1 MVVEDLAFLSAFPD
15 KRPAS
20 GLSAGTA
27 HKGSSLHKEIAA
39 SDTNDSLSLQ
49 DEAEA
54 TPASSSEAIFGEND
68 NIAADSP
75 KGNRSG
81 RNIRSD
87 TSECVG
93 CGLSDRGSTFKH
105 THKLHIGVLEGTTFL
120 NDYIVVDALGHG
132 SFGKVKLCL
141 NVTDD
146 GLYAVKVVD
155 KRLIKQVSKSRRLQ
169 ERFGRMA
176 PDQTSS
182 SGLTSAQTPPASTFA
197 DTPFEDLRREVEIMR
212 ALDHPNLVK
221 LYEVIDDPA
230 SGKLLM
236 VMEYCEAGALIR
248 PGQLS
253 PERRMPEAIAQYYF
267 RQMVLGVA
275 YLHENGVVHGDIK
288 PENVLLAGD
297 ATVKIADF
305 GQSRFIQA
313 GDDRLR
319 RTLGTPAYLAPEVC
333 AGMDYRGRAADVW
346 ALGVS
351 LYLFI
356 YGELPF
362 QGDSMLELYENITAA
377 NVPFPE
383 NVPVSMELQD
393 LLLRTLC
400 KDDTHRINV
409 RELLQHPWVRNED
422 FLSLMPGVSVS
433 GGDFGSFRSSS
444 TSNGPKSSTL
454 LGGSMSEDDGAQSP
468 LPILAG
474 ASPRSGEESG
484 CSPRESVKAS
494 PAPSEVAAAVFPSLT
509 SHSRFGKVLSTGG
522 SIVTAL
528 CESELAKNRLGL
540 RPADRLHSLAFD
552 SVMLKSIFRHGTSE
566 TTDSPVSHSRRGSDV
581 PIPDLLTGLERSP
594 NDNGELDLGVDSRAL
609 DGGSDASIS
618 ETKPIPVPEVSS
630 FRLGGNLHTIAE
642 QRSGMP
648 EGAPSLVERLET
660 ADELIGAS
668 PFSSQSSPALLAPPL
683 PKAATCATIPPTA
696 TVQRS
701 AVSLSEA
708 SQSVTSGEMTKGGA
722 EDQHRPVLRRPSL
735 TKLLP
740 RIHLKS
746 QKSPKSPRLTAAPAD
761 YEENVCVPKA
771 KAPIEKYCFSPGQK
785 IAYYSGHGEAN
796 TVFYV
801 ESGTVELRWEATL
814 PVTITS
820 VLSATLSKL
829 PPPPTAATRSA
840 AAPTA
845 PPTRATAPP
854 LGNLPEDSEEDW
866 SFLDTADSVAF
877 AAHHVT
883 NLAKT
888 APFMSGR
895 ESGKISN
902 KSTKSLNP
910 SSGKL
915 IEEGGGEEEEREE
928 GDDDETLSMALR
940 QATDRAKSLMDNA
953 KGSSIDNLLLTKR
966 GALQYVG
973 ALSMLDPAYFAHR
986 WHASAVAVTEVCGI
1000 RMTRQGLDAFL
1011 STNPLAQVHLRA
1023 SIALGRAEIVKLE
1036 ALERIADVQQKA
1048 VRRYTEESLLSRN
1061 PAPDASK
1068 SWKMLEVGKYIGN
1081 TVTEAAEAA
1090 VGVADSVAGGFH
1102 QAGTA
1107 ATRDVFALVS
1117 KIRAGVAIDS
1127 LWETLLPV
1135 AAEDVDED
1143 GGEDEGEG
1151 EGEGQDEGEK
1161 NDKEKE

>member
-1 MVVEDLAFLSAFPD
+1 LAFLSAFPD

-20 GLSAGTA
+20 GLSGGTG

-39 SDTNDSLSLQ
+39 SDTNDSLSLR

-54 TPASSSEAIFGEND
+54 TPASSSEAVFGESE
-68 NIAADSP
+68 AFAGDSSP
-75 KGNRSG
+75 RAGNNG
-81 RNIRSD
+81 GKD
-87 TSECVG
+87 ELSECVG
-93 CGLSDRGSTFKH
+93 CALSDRGSTFKH
-105 THKLHIGVLEGTTFL
+105 THKLRIGVLEGTTFL

-169 ERFGRMA
+169 ERFQRMP
-176 PDQTSS
+176 PDQSYSS
-182 SGLTSAQTPPASTFA
+182 NSAQTPATSVFA
-197 DTPFEDLRREVEIMR
+197 EAPFDDLRREVEIMR

-253 PERRMPEAIAQYYF
+253 PERRMPESIAQYYF

-400 KDDTHRINV
+400 KDDSRRISV
-409 RELLQHPWVRNED
+409 TELVQHPWVRNED

-433 GGDFGSFRSSS
+433 GGDFGSFRSNS
-444 TSNGPKSSTL
+444 TSNGRKSSTL
-454 LGGSMSEDDGAQSP
+454 LGGSMSEEEGTQSP
-468 LPILAG
+468 QLLPAG
-474 ASPRSGEESG
+474 ASPRSQESET
-484 CSPRESVKAS
+484 SVKDSVKAS

-528 CESELAKNRLGL
+528 CECELAKNRLGL
-540 RPADRLHSLAFD
+540 RPTDRLHSLAFD
-552 SVMLKSIFRHGTSE
+552 SVMMKSLFRHGTSE
-566 TTDSPVSHSRRGSDV
+566 VDSPISHSRRGSDV
-581 PIPDLLTGLERSP
+581 PASELLTGLERSS
-594 NDNGELDLGVDSRAL
+594 NDEETPLGMNQRSMDDGGVDTQFCV
-609 DGGSDASIS
+609 I
-618 ETKPIPVPEVSS
+618 ETKPVPVPHVS
-630 FRLGGNLHTIAE
+630 FRAGSNLLHTIDE
-642 QRSGMP
+642 QQSGLA
-648 EGAPSLVERLET
+648 GAGPSAVERMET
-660 ADELIGAS
+660 ADDLIGAS
-668 PFSSQSSPALLAPPL
+668 PFSSKSSPALLAPP
-683 PKAATCATIPPTA
+683 PKAATTGTVPRAPPTA

-701 AVSLSEA
+701 AASLSEV
-708 SQSVTSGEMTKGGA
+708 SPSVTTVESGKES
-722 EDQHRPVLRRPSL
+722 EDQRPVLRRPSI

-740 RIHLKS
+740 RIQLKP
-746 QKSPKSPRLTAAPAD
+746 QKSPRSPRLKLPTAIDASAND
-761 YEENVCVPKA
+761 DEGNLNGLPKA

-785 IAYYSGHGEAN
+785 IAYYSGYGEAN

-801 ESGTVELRWEATL
+801 ESGTVELRWEAIL

-820 VLSATLSKL
+820 VLSATLNKL
-829 PPPPTAATRSA
+829 PSPPPTQ
-840 AAPTA
+840 
-845 PPTRATAPP
+845 RATAPA
-854 LGNLPEDSEEDW
+854 LGNLPEDSGDDW
-866 SFLDTADSVAF
+866 SFMDKADSVAF

-888 APFMSGR
+888 APFMSGK
-895 ESGKISN
+895 ESESNSKKSNRATNLSSVKI
-902 KSTKSLNP
+902 T
-910 SSGKL
+910 
-915 IEEGGGEEEEREE
+915 EEGEGVGEREE
-928 GDDDETLSMALR
+928 DETLSVALR
-940 QATDRAKSLMDNA
+940 QATDRAKSLMENA

-1048 VRRYTEESLLSRN
+1048 VRKYTEDSFVMKA
-1061 PAPDASK
+1061 APDASK
-1068 SWKMLEVGKYIGN
+1068 SWKLLEVGKYIGN
-1081 TVTEAAEAA
+1081 TVSEAAEAA
-1090 VGVADSVAGGFH
+1090 AGVADSVAGGFH

-1135 AAEDVDED
+1135 TTEDD
-1143 GGEDEGEG
+1143 GEREEEEEGE
-1151 EGEGQDEGEK
+1151 EK
-1161 NDKEKE
+1161 PAAK

>member
-1 MVVEDLAFLSAFPD
+1 LAFLSAFPD

-20 GLSAGTA
+20 GLSGGTGN
-27 HKGSSLHKEIAA
+27 KGSSLHKEIAA
-39 SDTNDSLSLQ
+39 SDTDDSLSLR

-54 TPASSSEAIFGEND
+54 TPASSSEAVFGESETL
-68 NIAADSP
+68 AGDSSP
-75 KGNRSG
+75 RAGNNG
-81 RNIRSD
+81 GKDVGNEP
-87 TSECVG
+87 SECVG

-105 THKLHIGVLEGTTFL
+105 THKLRIGVLEGTTFL

-141 NVTDD
+141 NVNDD

-169 ERFGRMA
+169 ERFQRM
-176 PDQTSS
+176 PPEQSYSS
-182 SGLTSAQTPPASTFA
+182 TSAQTPATSVFA
-197 DTPFEDLRREVEIMR
+197 EAPFDDLRREVEIMR

-400 KDDTHRINV
+400 KDDSHRISV
-409 RELLQHPWVRNED
+409 TELLQHPWVRNED

-433 GGDFGSFRSSS
+433 GGDFGSFRSNS
-444 TSNGPKSSTL
+444 TSNGRKSSIL
-454 LGGSMSEDDGAQSP
+454 LGGSMSEEEGTQSP
-468 LPILAG
+468 QLLPAG
-474 ASPRSGEESG
+474 ASPRSQESET
-484 CSPRESVKAS
+484 SAKDSVKAS

-552 SVMLKSIFRHGTSE
+552 SVMMKSLFRHGTSE
-566 TTDSPVSHSRRGSDV
+566 VDSPISHSRRGSDV
-581 PIPDLLTGLERSP
+581 PVSELLTGLERSS
-594 NDNGELDLGVDSRAL
+594 NDEETPLGMNQRAMD
-609 DGGSDASIS
+609 DGGNGSGDGHGVS
-618 ETKPIPVPEVSS
+618 ETKPVPVPHFS
-630 FRLGGNLHTIAE
+630 FRAGSNLLHTIDE
-642 QRSGMP
+642 QQSGLT
-648 EGAPSLVERLET
+648 GAGPISVVERMET
-660 ADELIGAS
+660 ADDLIGAS
-668 PFSSQSSPALLAPPL
+668 PFSSKSSPALLPPP
-683 PKAATCATIPPTA
+683 PKAATTGTLPRAPPTA

-701 AVSLSEA
+701 AVSHSEA
-708 SQSVTSGEMTKGGA
+708 SPSVTTAESGKDS
-722 EDQHRPVLRRPSL
+722 EDQRPVLRRPSI

-740 RIHLKS
+740 RIQLKT
-746 QKSPKSPRLTAAPAD
+746 QKSPRSPRLKLPTTIDAAANDDEGNLHGP
-761 YEENVCVPKA
+761 PKA

-785 IAYYSGHGEAN
+785 IAYYSGYGEAN

-820 VLSATLSKL
+820 VLSATLNKL
-829 PPPPTAATRSA
+829 PSPPQTQ
-840 AAPTA
+840 
-845 PPTRATAPP
+845 RATAPA
-854 LGNLPEDSEEDW
+854 LGNLPEDSGDDW
-866 SFLDTADSVAF
+866 SFMDKADSVAF

-888 APFMSGR
+888 APFMSGK
-895 ESGKISN
+895 ESEINSKKSNRATNLSSVKI
-902 KSTKSLNP
+902 T
-910 SSGKL
+910 
-915 IEEGGGEEEEREE
+915 EEGEGVGEREE
-928 GDDDETLSMALR
+928 DEMLSVALR

-1048 VRRYTEESLLSRN
+1048 VRKYTEDSFVMKA
-1061 PAPDASK
+1061 APDASK
-1068 SWKMLEVGKYIGN
+1068 SWKLLEVGKYIGN

-1090 VGVADSVAGGFH
+1090 AGVADSVAGGFH

-1135 AAEDVDED
+1135 ATEDDGEKEEEDED
-1143 GGEDEGEG
+1143 E
-1151 EGEGQDEGEK
+1151 EK
-1161 NDKEKE
+1161 PAAK